1 MKKYLL
7 SLVVLVFMLFSLSS
21 VSYAEVVESTD
32 GSAYVV
38 TGQNST
44 LSDQTIAKDLYIPKG
59 CTLITTGNIAIT
71 GNVYVFGTLQN
82 IGVLNINQTLYCLHY
97 GSMLSAGNYDYGY
110 VTSSGRISANTMVVK
125 DSFLNTTIPSIAST
139 PTFEPNPEPGSQE
152 PETEEIESIESE
164 TTADPDVHESHVMSS
179 WKIIQPTC
187 TSAGRKTRTCTICQY
202 KQILSI
208 PATGKHKMSAWE
220 IIKKPTCINKGR
232 KTRSCVV
239 CRRSENVDVP
249 ATGKHTMGTWKITKP
264 TCVNKGRKTRKCTTC
279 SYSENV
285 VIPATQKHTYGNWR
299 TVASAT
305 RYITG
310 KKVRICSVCSRKDY
324 QTIAKLKTKASKDEI
339 NVKKAADSFFS
350 ALKKYDIKKLQKC
363 FATSK
368 KVTLFAKKKNVAKY
382 IRTHNKSLKYQIQ
395 DIKVSKKT
403 ATVTVSCNYFNAYSQ
418 FYDSFDDC
426 VSYLIK
432 KKHVSDSALD
442 KYQYNRLLHYDKT
455 EHNYV
460 TAKITLKFKKVGKNW
475 KLQNP
480 STALYNAMHC
490 NYTKAYNDYF

>member
-32 GSAYVV
+32 GSAYIV

-82 IGVLNINQTLYCLHY
+82 TGVLNINQTLYCLHY
-97 GSMLSAGNYDYGY
+97 GSMFSAGNYNYGY
-110 VTSSGRISANTMVVK
+110 VTPTGRITAKNMVVNA
-125 DSFLNTTIPSIAST
+125 SFLNTTIPSIAST
-139 PTFEPNPEPGSQE
+139 PTSEPNPEPGSQE
-152 PETEEIESIESE
+152 SEPEIESE
-164 TTADPDVHESHVMSS
+164 TTADPDVHVHRWQREHSY
-179 WKIIQPTC
+179 KIYCSDTGSVHYRCSECGKTEYRTVGPEEHKLTEEIGLQPTC
-187 TSAGRKTRTCTICQY
+187 IASGFKSLYCSECLY
-202 KQILSI
+202 YD
-208 PATGKHKMSAWE
+208 M
-220 IIKKPTCINKGR
+220 
-232 KTRSCVV
+232 VV
-239 CRRSENVDVP
+239 LP
-249 ATGKHTMGTWKITKP
+249 ATGKHTYGKWFTVQP
-264 TCVNKGRKTRKCTTC
+264 TCSTNGSHFHRCTVCGIQQSTKL
-279 SYSENV
+279 S
-285 VIPATQKHTYGNWR
+285 ATGKHKYGNWKTI
-299 TVASAT
+299 TVAT
-305 RYITG
+305 RYISG
-310 KKVRICSVCSRKDY
+310 KKVHSCSICGRKDY

-363 FATSK
+363 FATPK
-368 KVTLFAKKKNVAKY
+368 KVTLFAKKKNVAQY

>member
-7 SLVVLVFMLFSLSS
+7 SLVVLVFMLFSFSS

-38 TGQNST
+38 TRQNNT
-44 LSDQTIAKDLYIPKG
+44 LSDQTLTKDLYIPKG
-59 CTLITTGNIAIT
+59 CSLTTTGNVTINGSI
-71 GNVYVFGTLQN
+71 YVFGTLRN
-82 IGVLNINQTLYCLHY
+82 TGVLNINQTLYCLHY
-97 GSMLSAGNYDYGY
+97 GSMFSAGNYDYGY
-110 VTSSGRISANTMVVK
+110 VTSTGRITAKNMVVK
-125 DSFLNTTIPSIAST
+125 DSFLNTKIPSISST
-139 PTFEPNPEPGSQE
+139 PSTEPNTPATEPDTPADSNAHVHRWQREWSYKTYCSDTGIISYYCLDCGV
-152 PETEEIESIESE
+152 TKEEL
-164 TTADPDVHESHVMSS
+164 TGPESHIMSN
-179 WKIIQPTC
+179 WKVIQPTC
-187 TSAGRKTRTCTICQY
+187 NKAGRKSRACTICHYQ
-202 KQILSI
+202 
-208 PATGKHKMSAWE
+208 
-220 IIKKPTCINKGR
+220 
-232 KTRSCVV
+232 
-239 CRRSENVDVP
+239 ENLTVP
-249 ATGKHTMGTWKITKP
+249 ATGRHTMGAWKITKP
-264 TCVNKGRKTRKCTTC
+264 TCVSKGRKTRKCTIC
-279 SYSENV
+279 GYSENV
-285 VIPATQKHTYGNWR
+285 VLSAAQKHKYGSWK
-299 TVASAT
+299 TVTAAT

-310 KKVRICSVCSRKDY
+310 KKVRSCSVCGRKDY

-339 NVKKAADSFFS
+339 NVKKATDSFFS

-363 FATSK
+363 FATPK

-403 ATVTVSCNYFNAYSQ
+403 ATVTVSCNYFDAYSQ

-426 VSYLIK
+426 VSYMIK
-432 KKHVSDSALD
+432 KKRVSDSALD